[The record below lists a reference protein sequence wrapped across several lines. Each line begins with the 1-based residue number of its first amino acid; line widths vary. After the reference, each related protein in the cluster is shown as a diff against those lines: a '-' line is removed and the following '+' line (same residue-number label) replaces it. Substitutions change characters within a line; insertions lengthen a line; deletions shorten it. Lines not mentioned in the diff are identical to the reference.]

1 MMATLDRQTYKS
13 SWNPNTAEM
22 VIKIT
27 DGDGFSAAGVY
38 TASVTIP
45 AGAYLNDVQVH
56 GVTLWDSAS
65 SASMIVGD
73 EDDDNGFY
81 EATNLLSGGA
91 LAAGEVFAFNHDG
104 GEKGAYVTDDDG
116 ALGGYSSSTRTVTAK
131 ITTGGAGTAGET
143 RFLVI
148 WSKPTDSVSG
158 SYVAS

>member
-1 MMATLDRQTYKS
+1 MATLDKQTYKS

-27 DGDGFSAAGVY
+27 DGGGQTAAGVY

-45 AGAYLNDVQVH
+45 AGSYVNDVQVH

-65 SASMIVGD
+65 SCSMIVGD
-73 EDDDNGFY
+73 GDDDNGFY

-116 ALGGYSSSTRTVTAK
+116 ALGGYSASARTITAK
-131 ITTGGAGTAGET
+131 ITSGGAGTTGET

-148 WSKPTDSVSG
+148 WSKPTDTVSS

>member
-1 MMATLDRQTYKS
+1 MATLDRQTYKS

>member
-1 MMATLDRQTYKS
+1 MATLDRQTYKS

-81 EATNLLSGGA
+81 EATNIKSGGA

>member
-1 MMATLDRQTYKS
+1 MATLDKQTYKS

-22 VIKIT
+22 VIKVT
-27 DGDGFSAAGVY
+27 DGNGQGAAGVY
-38 TASVTIP
+38 TASVVIP
-45 AGAYLNDVQVH
+45 AGSYVNDVQVH

-65 SASMIVGD
+65 SCSMIVGD
-73 EDDDNGFY
+73 GDDDNGFY

-116 ALGGYSSSTRTVTAK
+116 ALGGYSADARTITAK
-131 ITTGGAGTAGET
+131 ITSGGAGTTGET

-148 WSKPTDSVSG
+148 WSKPTDTVSS